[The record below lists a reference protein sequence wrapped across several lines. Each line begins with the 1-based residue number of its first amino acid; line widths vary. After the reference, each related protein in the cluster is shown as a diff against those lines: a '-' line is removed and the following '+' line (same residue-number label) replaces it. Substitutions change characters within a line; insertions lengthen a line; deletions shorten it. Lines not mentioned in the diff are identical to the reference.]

1 MKARP
6 LTTRRLA
13 VQNLIKNPF
22 RTFCL
27 LFVVFLLSFTIFGGA
42 ILSHS
47 LKNGLG
53 SLKER
58 LGADLAIVPLEH
70 ESDYE
75 GIILS
80 GEPERFYFDKSM
92 EEQIVKVEG
101 VSKVSS
107 QFYISTIAA
116 ACCAVPVQVI
126 GFNPDTDFVIQP
138 WITKVYGKEIEDGQI
153 IAGSDIVLN
162 DTGSLQF
169 FNHFYPVVA
178 QLDKTSTGMDY
189 SVYAN
194 MNTIQMFI
202 AGAREVG
209 LNLNVDVYDTDIDNS
224 ISAVLVKVEKGYDA
238 DTVTTNIRRQ
248 ISEVSVVKSK
258 NVFSSTANNMD
269 VFLTFINSIR
279 FVLWV
284 LAILVLTFLFS
295 LSTHTRKREFALLR
309 SLGATKKKLYSI
321 VITEAFLISI
331 AGGVLGTVFASL
343 MVFPFSTYIG
353 KSLHL
358 PYLVPDAVTV
368 LKLLVINFIVSFA
381 VGPVTATYS
390 AIKLSRVDAYV
401 SIREGE

>member
-27 LFVVFLLSFTIFGGA
+27 LFVVCLLTFTIFGGA

-53 SLKER
+53 SLKQR

-248 ISEVSVVKSK
+248 ISGVSVVKSK

>member
-6 LTTRRLA
+6 LTTTRLA
-13 VQNLIKNPF
+13 IHNLIKNPF

-27 LFVVFLLSFTIFGGA
+27 AFVVFLLSFTIFGGA

-47 LKNGLG
+47 LKNGLS

-58 LGADLAIVPLEH
+58 LGADLAVVPLEH
-70 ESDYE
+70 EADYE

-80 GEPERFYFDKSM
+80 GEPERFYFDKSI
-92 EEQIVKVEG
+92 EEQITKVEG

-107 QFYISTIAA
+107 QFYISTLAA

-138 WITKVYGKEIEDGQI
+138 WITKVYKKEIEDGQI
-153 IAGSDIVLN
+153 IVGSDIVLN
-162 DTGSLQF
+162 DTGSLEF

-194 MNTIQMFI
+194 MNTIQTFI

-209 LNLNVDVYDTDIDNS
+209 MNLNVDVFDTDLDNS
-224 ISAVLVKVEKGYDA
+224 ISAVLVKLEKGYDA

-248 ISEVSVVKSK
+248 ISGVSVVKSK
-258 NVFSSTANNMD
+258 NVFSSTANSMD

-279 FVLWV
+279 FALWV

-295 LSTHTRKREFALLR
+295 VITHTRKREFALLR
-309 SLGATKKKLYSI
+309 SLGATRRKLSSI
-321 VITEAFLISI
+321 VITEAFFISI
-331 AGGVLGTVFASL
+331 VGGMFGTVFASL
-343 MVFPFSTYIG
+343 VVFPFSSYIG
-353 KSLHL
+353 ESLHL
-358 PYLVPDAVTV
+358 PYLLPNAATV
-368 LKLLVINFIVSFA
+368 LKLIAINFIVSFA
-381 VGPVTATYS
+381 VGPVTATYA
-390 AIKLSRVDAYV
+390 AIKLSKADTYV